1 MPGAIMSR
9 QDSFLP
15 GLEEQACKW
24 LMAVMTLIVFF
35 AVVLRYGF
43 NYPLGWTDEAAKIC
57 FTWIVFLGGV
67 IGVRRE
73 IHISIDVVVKYL
85 PLAPRKVL
93 NAIGDLS
100 IGLLL
105 VVIIIYGIRLSAM
118 TSRVKTPIL
127 GISLVFIYGAAPLTA
142 LLMLYHHLKHM
153 YKAYLGS
160 YLVEMEHPKQES

>member
-1 MPGAIMSR
+1 MSR
-9 QDSFLP
+9 QDSFLAS
-15 GLEEQACKW
+15 LEDQFCKW
-24 LMAVMTLIVFF
+24 LMAAMTLIVFLG
-35 AVVLRYGF
+35 VVLRYGL

-67 IGVRRE
+67 IGVRRG
-73 IHISIDVVVKYL
+73 IHISINIVVKYL

-93 NAIGDLS
+93 NAVGDLS

-105 VVIIIYGIRLSAM
+105 AVIIFYGIRLSAM
-118 TSRVKTPIL
+118 TWRVKTPIL
-127 GISLVFIYGAAPLTA
+127 EISLVFIYGAAPVTA

-160 YLVEMEHPKQES
+160 CLVEMKQPKPES

>member
-1 MPGAIMSR
+1 MA
-9 QDSFLP
+9 

-35 AVVLRYGF
+35 GVVLRYGF

-67 IGVRRE
+67 IGVRRG
-73 IHISIDVVVKYL
+73 IHISINVVVKYL
-85 PLAPRKVL
+85 PIPSRRVL

-105 VVIIIYGIRLSAM
+105 AVIIFYGIRLSAM
-118 TSRVKTPIL
+118 TSGVKTPIL
-127 GISLVFIYGAAPLTA
+127 GISLVFIYGAAPFTA

>member
-1 MPGAIMSR
+1 MGS
-9 QDSFLP
+9 QDSFLA
-15 GLEEQACKW
+15 GLEEQLCKW

-35 AVVLRYGF
+35 GVVLRYGF

-67 IGVRRE
+67 IGVRRG
-73 IHISIDVVVKYL
+73 IHISINAVVKYL

-93 NAIGDLS
+93 NVIGDLS

-105 VVIIIYGIRLSAM
+105 VVIIYYGIRLSAM
-118 TSRVKTPIL
+118 TSRVTTPIL
-127 GISLVFIYGAAPLTA
+127 EISLVFVYGAAPVAA

-160 YLVEMEHPKQES
+160 FLAEVAQPKQES